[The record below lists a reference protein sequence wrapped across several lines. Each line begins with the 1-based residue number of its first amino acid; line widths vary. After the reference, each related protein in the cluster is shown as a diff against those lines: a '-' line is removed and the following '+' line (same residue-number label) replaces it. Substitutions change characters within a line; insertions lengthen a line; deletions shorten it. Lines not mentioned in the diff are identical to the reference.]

1 MKYEQIPVP
10 PEYVPDEEE
19 IEYEDGWLGYPD
31 WESEED
37 VDYDNYEHKEVG
49 A

>member
-31 WESEED
+31 WEN
-37 VDYDNYEHKEVG
+37 VDYDNYEYKEVG

>member
-1 MKYEQIPVP
+1 MKYEQIPSP

-31 WESEED
+31 WED
-37 VDYDNYEHKEVG
+37 ADYDGYEHKEVG